1 MGDGTIPSVDLLG
14 GEIRVVNDRSQS
26 DQSWP
31 TCGCCGQR
39 ESEDESDQR
48 ELNTKLHLALDQMVG
63 RSERLLRQAQPQI
76 VVKLNIW
83 DQEFRLS
90 IYWQIGVMIARLF
103 WSTAHEAEMRPV
115 IAPKK
120 DRKYQRNANQDWY
133 QMRPRVE
140 NAFWHLK
147 WWSGIATG

>member
-1 MGDGTIPSVDLLG
+1 MIEANQIKVDPHAAAAVKG
-14 GEIRVVNDRSQS
+14 GSTQNYIWPWIRI
-26 DQSWP
+26 
-31 TCGCCGQR
+31 
-39 ESEDESDQR
+39 
-48 ELNTKLHLALDQMVG
+48 VG

-76 VVKLNIW
+76 VVQLNIW

-140 NAFWHLK
+140 NAVWHLK
-147 WWSGIATG
+147 WWRGIATGCGKNSDSLLAAIQIGYIFLWATRDYTM